1 MPIAVAALVLY
12 LLAATLLATG
22 LRRDP
27 AHPGR
32 TWLAIAL
39 AAIACH
45 AAVHGVAWHLAQG
58 PDMHFFAALSLSA
71 LGMASLTSLL
81 ARDGGIAALGIV
93 VFPLAGIFALLYELH
108 GHPPATAMDWQ
119 LQLHAWCALLAYAT
133 LAIAALLAVL
143 LWIQEHALRQRSF
156 HGWMRALP
164 PLTELETLLFR
175 TITVGFVLLTA
186 TLLSGLLFV
195 HDLLGQH
202 LAHKTLLSVL
212 SWLVFGAL
220 LWGRWRRGWRGMT
233 AVRWTLV
240 AMGLLM
246 LAFFGSQFVLELVL
260 HRAP

>member
-1 MPIAVAALVLY
+1 M
-12 LLAATLLATG
+12 G
-22 LRRDP
+22 
-27 AHPGR
+27 
-32 TWLAIAL
+32 
-39 AAIACH
+39 
-45 AAVHGVAWHLAQG
+45 
-58 PDMHFFAALSLSA
+58 
-71 LGMASLTSLL
+71 
-81 ARDGGIAALGIV
+81 
-93 VFPLAGIFALLYELH
+93 
-108 GHPPATAMDWQ
+108 WQ
-119 LQLHAWCALLAYAT
+119 LQLHAWCALLAYAV
-133 LAIAALLAVL
+133 LAIAAVLAVL

-164 PLTELETLLFR
+164 PLTELELLLFR
-175 TITVGFVLLTA
+175 TITAGFVLLTA
-186 TLLSGLLFV
+186 ALLSGMLFV